1 MTRILGWLSTA
12 LLLCVGASAGV
23 TPGSIS
29 GSVTDSSG
37 IAQMGAMV
45 EMLAVGTGQR
55 VQAYTDSVGHYTF
68 SGLTPGNYDIKVS
81 APSFL
86 PTVREEVALAA
97 GAAKVVN
104 ITLNTLFE
112 AARIMPARKQGSD
125 DDDTWKW
132 TLRSTVNRPI

>member
-1 MTRILGWLSTA
+1 MTRMLGWLSTA
-12 LLLCVGASAGV
+12 LLLCVCASAGV

-55 VQAYTDSVGHYTF
+55 VLAYTDAVGHFTF

-86 PTVREEVALAA
+86 PTVREDVALAS

-104 ITLNTLFE
+104 VTLNTLFE
-112 AARIMPARKQGSD
+112 ARSPTKMTTIGSG
-125 DDDTWKW
+125 
-132 TLRSTVNRPI
+132 RSAPP